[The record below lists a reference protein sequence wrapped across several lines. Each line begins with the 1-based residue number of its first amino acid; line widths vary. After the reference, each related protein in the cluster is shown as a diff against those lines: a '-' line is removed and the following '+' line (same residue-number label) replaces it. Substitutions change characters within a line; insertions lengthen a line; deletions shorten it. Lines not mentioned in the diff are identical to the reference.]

1 MEISPVSLD
10 QIVAGR
16 DGREYVVS
24 GQAGRIA
31 ARLAELDPPLKVNFN
46 EGGMYF
52 AIYQVVDRGTHEVEQ
67 LVGRVPMDEW
77 DERVV
82 KDFTLRAWEL
92 RNGVNPADRLD
103 RLEADAKAKKERAF
117 DEAVGE
123 AAYPMMRAI
132 QRELVGTNPRI
143 FVPSRKV
150 AA

>member
-10 QIVAGR
+10 QIVSGR

-31 ARLAELDPPLKVNFN
+31 ARLAELDPPLKCSFN

-52 AIYQVVDRGTHEVEQ
+52 AIYQVVDQGSREVEQ

-77 DERVV
+77 DDRVV
-82 KDFTLRAWEL
+82 KDFALRAWEL
-92 RNGVNPADRLD
+92 RNGVSPADRLD
-103 RLEADAKAKKERAF
+103 KLEADATARREQAF
-117 DEAVGE
+117 DDAIGE
-123 AAYPMMRAI
+123 AAYPIMRAI

-143 FVPSRKV
+143 FVPARK
-150 AA
+150 AAA